1 MLFSLS
7 VKNFKKSIRDYSIY
21 FFTMI
26 LGIAV
31 FYIFNAIETQTAMME
46 VTKTKAAIIDMMNGV
61 MDGVSIFVSFILGY
75 LIVYASRFML
85 KKRKM
90 EFGVYM
96 TLGMSRVKIAGIL
109 WMETIWMGV
118 ISLAAGLLV
127 GMGISQFMSLV
138 VSHLFQADVSR
149 FVFVISWKAVVKS
162 ILYFLIIYTVVMI
175 LNTIAVSRTK
185 LIDFMTAGR
194 KKEKN
199 LLKNPVVSV
208 VIFLLAWGILGYAYY
223 NVTAGSENLKSEFQ
237 VLAQVLL
244 GIVGTILV
252 FWSFAGFFMWIL
264 GKMPKI
270 YYKKMN
276 SFVFGELSNKLNS
289 TVISCSVICLLMFM
303 TICILFSAFARKD
316 FKEAEAKK
324 LAPVD
329 ISMVKDMG
337 DGKTIEEIMAEKNIS
352 GKAFQDTLNLI
363 TYELPEVTQGNLV
376 GDAVDREK
384 FGEAYLNQKIELMSV
399 STYNQ
404 AAEKYHLPTY
414 KLEED
419 QYLMI
424 ADMEGAVGI
433 FNMGLK
439 EKPEL
444 SIKGKTYYPKE
455 KTCQDGFLMMNY
467 DPQNM
472 GFILVP
478 DSVKFTEE
486 EQKKN
491 YLIADYAKDTK
502 AFREEVDEEFFERL
516 NGKKHD
522 EFSVYFTTQSAVYDD
537 SIGSSAMYIF
547 LGLYLG
553 ICFLISGSAVLSLK
567 MLSDAADSKEKYQIL
582 QKLGCD
588 QKQVCLGLR
597 KQNGMVFLLPVI
609 LAAVHSIF
617 GIQVCME
624 MLSIYDTEG
633 TAPAMVLTVLLIG
646 MIYGGYYLVSQFGC
660 EKIIKEI
667 S

>member
-46 VTKTKAAIIDMMNGV
+46 VTKIKAAIIDMMNGV

-118 ISLAAGLLV
+118 ISLVAGLLV
-127 GMGISQFMSLV
+127 GTGISQFMSLM

-162 ILYFLIIYTVVMI
+162 ILYFLIIYTVVMV
-175 LNTIAVSRTK
+175 LNTIAISRTK

-223 NVTAGSENLKSEFQ
+223 NVTAGSENLESEFQ

-270 YYKKMN
+270 YYKKIN

-329 ISMVKDMG
+329 ISMVKDLG
-337 DGKTIEEIMAEKNIS
+337 DGKTIEEIMEEKDIS
-352 GKAFQDTLNLI
+352 GKDFQDTLNLT
-363 TYELPEVTQGNLV
+363 TYELPEVTKGNIV
-376 GDAVDREK
+376 GDAVDRER
-384 FGEAYLNQKIELMSV
+384 FGEAYLNQQIELLSV

-414 KLEED
+414 ELEEN
-419 QYLMI
+419 QYLVI

-439 EKPEL
+439 ENPEL
-444 SIKGKTYYPKE
+444 TIKGKTYYPKE

-478 DSVKFTEE
+478 DSVKFTEA

-491 YLIADYAKDTK
+491 YFIADYAKDTK
-502 AFREEVDEEFFERL
+502 AFREEMDEEFFERL
-516 NGKKHD
+516 NGEKSD
-522 EFSVYFTTQSAVYDD
+522 EFSVYFTTQSSVYDD

-567 MLSDAADSKEKYQIL
+567 MLSDAADSKEKYRIL
-582 QKLGCD
+582 QRLGCD
-588 QKQVCLGLR
+588 QKQICRGLL

-609 LAAVHSIF
+609 LAAVHSVF

-624 MLSIYDTEG
+624 MLSIYETKG
-633 TAPAMVLTVLLIG
+633 TAPALVLTMILIG

-660 EKIIKEI
+660 EKIVRE
-667 S
+667 

>member
-118 ISLAAGLLV
+118 ISLVAGLLV
-127 GMGISQFMSLV
+127 GMGISQFMSLM

-175 LNTIAVSRTK
+175 LNTIAISRTK

-223 NVTAGSENLKSEFQ
+223 NVTAGSENLESEFQ

-270 YYKKMN
+270 YYKKIN

-289 TVISCSVICLLMFM
+289 TVISCSVICLLIFM

-329 ISMVKDMG
+329 VSMVKDLG
-337 DGKTIEEIMAEKNIS
+337 DGKTIEEIMEEKDIS
-352 GKAFQDTLNLI
+352 GKDFQDTLNLT
-363 TYELPEVTQGNLV
+363 TYELPEVTQGNIV
-376 GDAVDREK
+376 GDAVDRER
-384 FGEAYLNQKIELMSV
+384 FGEAYLNQKIELLSV

-414 KLEED
+414 ELEEN
-419 QYLMI
+419 QYLII
-424 ADMEGAVGI
+424 ADMESAVGI

-439 EKPEL
+439 ENPEL

-478 DSVKFTEE
+478 DSVKFTEA

-491 YLIADYAKDTK
+491 YFIADYAKDTK
-502 AFREEVDEEFFERL
+502 AFREKMDEEFFERL
-516 NGKKHD
+516 NGEKRD
-522 EFSVYFTTQSAVYDD
+522 EFSVYFTTQSSVYDD

-553 ICFLISGSAVLSLK
+553 TCFLISGSAVLSLK
-567 MLSDAADSKEKYQIL
+567 MLSDAADSKEKYRIL

-588 QKQVCLGLR
+588 QKQICRGLR

-609 LAAVHSIF
+609 LVAVHSVF

-624 MLSIYDTEG
+624 MLSIYETKG
-633 TAPAMVLTVLLIG
+633 TAPALVLTMILIG

-660 EKIIKEI
+660 EKIVRE
-667 S
+667 

>member
-118 ISLAAGLLV
+118 ISLVAGLLV
-127 GMGISQFMSLV
+127 GMGISQFISLM

-162 ILYFLIIYTVVMI
+162 ILYFLIIYTVVVV
-175 LNTIAVSRTK
+175 LNTIAISRTK

-223 NVTAGSENLKSEFQ
+223 NVTAGSENLESEFQ

-270 YYKKMN
+270 YYKKIN

-329 ISMVKDMG
+329 ISMVKDLG
-337 DGKTIEEIMAEKNIS
+337 DGKTIEEVMEEKDIS
-352 GKAFQDTLNLI
+352 GKDFQDTLNLT
-363 TYELPEVTQGNLV
+363 TYELPEVTQGNIV
-376 GDAVDREK
+376 GDAVDRER
-384 FGEAYLNQKIELMSV
+384 FGEAYLNQQIELLSV

-414 KLEED
+414 ELEEN
-419 QYLMI
+419 QYLII
-424 ADMEGAVGI
+424 ADMESAVGI

-439 EKPEL
+439 ENPEL

-455 KTCQDGFLMMNY
+455 NTCQDGFLMMNY

-478 DSVKFTEE
+478 DSVKFTEA

-491 YLIADYAKDTK
+491 YFIADYAKDTK
-502 AFREEVDEEFFERL
+502 AFREKMDEEFFERL
-516 NGKKHD
+516 NGEKRD
-522 EFSVYFTTQSAVYDD
+522 EFSVYFTTQSSVYDD

-553 ICFLISGSAVLSLK
+553 TCFLISGSAVLSLK
-567 MLSDAADSKEKYQIL
+567 MLSDAADSKEKYRIL

-588 QKQVCLGLR
+588 QKQICRGLR

-609 LAAVHSIF
+609 LAAVHSVF

-624 MLSIYDTEG
+624 MLSIYETKG
-633 TAPAMVLTVLLIG
+633 TAPALVLTMILIG

-660 EKIIKEI
+660 EKIVRE
-667 S
+667 

>member
-46 VTKTKAAIIDMMNGV
+46 VTKIKAAIIDMMNGV

-109 WMETIWMGV
+109 WMESIWMGV
-118 ISLAAGLLV
+118 ISLVAGLLV
-127 GMGISQFMSLV
+127 GTGISQFMSLM

-162 ILYFLIIYTVVMI
+162 ILYFLIIYTVVMV
-175 LNTIAVSRTK
+175 LNTIAISRTK

-223 NVTAGSENLKSEFQ
+223 NVTAGSENLESEFQ

-264 GKMPKI
+264 GKMPRI
-270 YYKKMN
+270 YYKKIN

-329 ISMVKDMG
+329 ISMVKDLG
-337 DGKTIEEIMAEKNIS
+337 DGKTIEEIMEEKDIS
-352 GKAFQDTLNLI
+352 GKDFQDTLNLT
-363 TYELPEVTQGNLV
+363 TYELPEVTKGNIV
-376 GDAVDREK
+376 GDAVDRER
-384 FGEAYLNQKIELMSV
+384 FGEAYLNQQIELLSV

-414 KLEED
+414 ELEEN
-419 QYLMI
+419 QYLVI

-439 EKPEL
+439 ENPEL
-444 SIKGKTYYPKE
+444 TIKGKTYYPKE

-478 DSVKFTEE
+478 DSVKFTEAE
-486 EQKKN
+486 KKKN
-491 YLIADYAKDTK
+491 YFIADYAKDTK
-502 AFREEVDEEFFERL
+502 AFREEMDEEFFERL
-516 NGKKHD
+516 NGEKSD
-522 EFSVYFTTQSAVYDD
+522 EFSVYFTTQSSVYDD

-567 MLSDAADSKEKYQIL
+567 MLSDAADSKEKYRIL

-588 QKQVCLGLR
+588 QKQICRGLR

-609 LAAVHSIF
+609 LAAVHSVF

-624 MLSIYDTEG
+624 MLSIYETKG
-633 TAPAMVLTVLLIG
+633 TAPALVLTMILIG

-660 EKIIKEI
+660 EKIVRE
-667 S
+667 

>member
-46 VTKTKAAIIDMMNGV
+46 VTKIKAAIIDMMNGV

-118 ISLAAGLLV
+118 ISLVAGLLT
-127 GMGISQFMSLV
+127 GMGISQFMSLM

-175 LNTIAVSRTK
+175 LNTIAISRTK

-223 NVTAGSENLKSEFQ
+223 NVTAGAENLESEFQ

-264 GKMPKI
+264 GKMPRI
-270 YYKKMN
+270 YYKKIN

-329 ISMVKDMG
+329 ISMVKDLG
-337 DGKTIEEIMAEKNIS
+337 DGKTIEEIMEEKDIS
-352 GKAFQDTLNLI
+352 GKDFQDTLNLT
-363 TYELPEVTQGNLV
+363 TYELPEVTKGNIV
-376 GDAVDREK
+376 GDAVDRER
-384 FGEAYLNQKIELMSV
+384 FGEAYLNQQIELLSV

-414 KLEED
+414 ELEEN
-419 QYLMI
+419 QYLVI

-439 EKPEL
+439 ENPEL
-444 SIKGKTYYPKE
+444 TIKGKTYYPKE

-478 DSVKFTEE
+478 DSVKFTEA

-502 AFREEVDEEFFERL
+502 AFREEMDEKFFERL
-516 NGKKHD
+516 NGEKSD
-522 EFSVYFTTQSAVYDD
+522 EFSVYFTTQSSVYDD

-567 MLSDAADSKEKYQIL
+567 MLSDAADSKEKYRIL

-588 QKQVCLGLR
+588 QKQICRGLR

-609 LAAVHSIF
+609 LAAVHSVF

-624 MLSIYDTEG
+624 MLSIYETKG
-633 TAPAMVLTVLLIG
+633 TAPALVLTMILIG

-660 EKIIKEI
+660 EKIVRE
-667 S
+667 

>member
-46 VTKTKAAIIDMMNGV
+46 VTKIKAAIIDMMNGV

-118 ISLAAGLLV
+118 ISLVAGLLV
-127 GMGISQFMSLV
+127 GTGISQFMSLM

-162 ILYFLIIYTVVMI
+162 ILYFLIIYTVVMV
-175 LNTIAVSRTK
+175 LNTIAISRTK

-223 NVTAGSENLKSEFQ
+223 NVTAGSENLESEFQ

-270 YYKKMN
+270 YYKKIN

-329 ISMVKDMG
+329 ISMVKDLG
-337 DGKTIEEIMAEKNIS
+337 DGKTIEEIMEEKDIS
-352 GKAFQDTLNLI
+352 GKDFQDTLNLT
-363 TYELPEVTQGNLV
+363 TYELPEVTKGNIV
-376 GDAVDREK
+376 GDAVDRER
-384 FGEAYLNQKIELMSV
+384 FGEAYLNQQIELLSV

-414 KLEED
+414 ELEEN
-419 QYLMI
+419 QYLVI

-439 EKPEL
+439 ENPEL
-444 SIKGKTYYPKE
+444 TIKGKTYYPKE
-455 KTCQDGFLMMNY
+455 KTCQDGFLVMNY

-478 DSVKFTEE
+478 DSVKFTEA

-491 YLIADYAKDTK
+491 YFIADYAKDTK
-502 AFREEVDEEFFERL
+502 AFREEMDEEFFERL
-516 NGKKHD
+516 NGEKSD
-522 EFSVYFTTQSAVYDD
+522 EFSVYFTTQSSVYDD

-567 MLSDAADSKEKYQIL
+567 MLSDAADSKEKYRIL
-582 QKLGCD
+582 QRLGCD
-588 QKQVCLGLR
+588 QKQICRGLR

-609 LAAVHSIF
+609 LAAVHSVF

-624 MLSIYDTEG
+624 MLSIYETKG
-633 TAPAMVLTVLLIG
+633 TAPALVLTMILIG

-660 EKIIKEI
+660 EKIVRE
-667 S
+667 

>member
-46 VTKTKAAIIDMMNGV
+46 VTKIKAAIIDMMNGV

-118 ISLAAGLLV
+118 ISLVAGLLV
-127 GMGISQFMSLV
+127 GTGISQFMSLM

-162 ILYFLIIYTVVMI
+162 ILYFLIIYTVVMV
-175 LNTIAVSRTK
+175 LNTIAISRTK

-223 NVTAGSENLKSEFQ
+223 NVTAGSENLESEFQ

-264 GKMPKI
+264 GKMPRI
-270 YYKKMN
+270 YYKKIN

-329 ISMVKDMG
+329 ISMVKDLG
-337 DGKTIEEIMAEKNIS
+337 DGKTIEEIMEEKDIS
-352 GKAFQDTLNLI
+352 GKDFQDTLNLT
-363 TYELPEVTQGNLV
+363 TYELPEVTKGNIV
-376 GDAVDREK
+376 GDAVDRER
-384 FGEAYLNQKIELMSV
+384 FGEAYLNQQIELLSV

-414 KLEED
+414 ELEEN
-419 QYLMI
+419 QYLVI

-439 EKPEL
+439 ENPEL
-444 SIKGKTYYPKE
+444 TIKGKTYYPKE

-478 DSVKFTEE
+478 DSVKFTEA

-491 YLIADYAKDTK
+491 YFIADYAKDTK
-502 AFREEVDEEFFERL
+502 AFREEMDEEFFERL
-516 NGKKHD
+516 NGEKSD
-522 EFSVYFTTQSAVYDD
+522 EFSVYFTTQSSVYDD

-567 MLSDAADSKEKYQIL
+567 MLSDAADSKEKYRIL
-582 QKLGCD
+582 QRLGCD
-588 QKQVCLGLR
+588 QKQICRGLL

-609 LAAVHSIF
+609 LAAVHSVF

-624 MLSIYDTEG
+624 MLSIYETKG
-633 TAPAMVLTVLLIG
+633 TAPALVLTMILIG

-660 EKIIKEI
+660 EKIVRE
-667 S
+667 

>member
-118 ISLAAGLLV
+118 ISLVAGLLA
-127 GMGISQFMSLV
+127 GMGISQFMSLM

-264 GKMPKI
+264 GKMPRI
-270 YYKKMN
+270 YYKKIN

-329 ISMVKDMG
+329 ISMVKELG
-337 DGKTIEEIMAEKNIS
+337 DGKTIEEVMEEKNIS
-352 GKAFQDTLNLI
+352 RKDFQDTLNLI
-363 TYELPEVTQGNLV
+363 TYELPEVTKGNIV

-384 FGEAYLNQKIELMSV
+384 FGEAYLNQKIELISV

-414 KLEED
+414 ELEEN
-419 QYLMI
+419 QYLII

-444 SIKGKTYYPKE
+444 TIKGKTYYPKE
-455 KTCQDGFLMMNY
+455 ETCQDGFLMMNY

-472 GFILVP
+472 GFILIP

-486 EQKKN
+486 EQKKD
-491 YLIADYAKDTK
+491 YFIADYAKDTR
-502 AFREEVDEEFFERL
+502 AFREEMDEEFFERL
-516 NGKKHD
+516 NGEKSD
-522 EFSVYFTTQSAVYDD
+522 EFSVYFTTQSSVYDD

-553 ICFLISGSAVLSLK
+553 ICFLISGTAVLSLK
-567 MLSDAADSKEKYQIL
+567 MLSDAADSKEKYRIL

-588 QKQVCLGLR
+588 QKQICRGLR

-609 LAAVHSIF
+609 LAAVHSVF

-624 MLSIYDTEG
+624 MLSIYETKG
-633 TAPAMVLTVLLIG
+633 TAPALVLTMILIG

-660 EKIIKEI
+660 EKIVRE
-667 S
+667 

>member
-31 FYIFNAIETQTAMME
+31 FYIFNAIETQTAMMQ

-61 MDGVSIFVSFILGY
+61 MDGVSIFVSLILGY

-118 ISLAAGLLV
+118 ISLVAGLLA
-127 GMGISQFMSLV
+127 GMGISQFMSLM

-175 LNTIAVSRTK
+175 LNTIAISRTK
-185 LIDFMTAGR
+185 LIDFMTASR

-223 NVTAGSENLKSEFQ
+223 NVTAGAENLESEFQ

-270 YYKKMN
+270 YYKKIN

-329 ISMVKDMG
+329 ISMVKDLG
-337 DGKTIEEIMAEKNIS
+337 DGKTIEKVMEEKNIS
-352 GKAFQDTLNLI
+352 RKDFQDTLNFI
-363 TYELPEVTQGNLV
+363 TYELPEVTQGNIV
-376 GDAVDREK
+376 GDAVDRER
-384 FGEAYLNQKIELMSV
+384 FGEAYLNQQIELLSV

-414 KLEED
+414 ELEEN
-419 QYLMI
+419 QYLII

-439 EKPEL
+439 ENPEL
-444 SIKGKTYYPKE
+444 TIKGKAYYPKE

-478 DSVKFTEE
+478 DSVKFTEA

-491 YLIADYAKDTK
+491 YFIADYAKDTK
-502 AFREEVDEEFFERL
+502 AFREEMDEKFFERL
-516 NGKKHD
+516 NGEKSD
-522 EFSVYFTTQSAVYDD
+522 EFSVYFTTQSSVYDD

-567 MLSDAADSKEKYQIL
+567 MLSDAADSKEKYRIL

-588 QKQVCLGLR
+588 QKQICRGLR

-609 LAAVHSIF
+609 LAAVHSVF

-624 MLSIYDTEG
+624 MLSIYETKG
-633 TAPAMVLTVLLIG
+633 TAPALVLTMILIG

-660 EKIIKEI
+660 EKIVRE
-667 S
+667 

>member
-46 VTKTKAAIIDMMNGV
+46 VTKIKAAIIDMMNGV

-118 ISLAAGLLV
+118 ISLVAGLLV
-127 GMGISQFMSLV
+127 GTGISQFMSLM

-162 ILYFLIIYTVVMI
+162 ILYFLIIYTVVMV
-175 LNTIAVSRTK
+175 LNTIAISRTK

-223 NVTAGSENLKSEFQ
+223 NVTAGSENLESEFQ

-270 YYKKMN
+270 YYKKIN

-329 ISMVKDMG
+329 ISMVKDLG
-337 DGKTIEEIMAEKNIS
+337 DGKTIEEIMEEKDIS
-352 GKAFQDTLNLI
+352 GKDFQDTLNLT
-363 TYELPEVTQGNLV
+363 TYELPEVTKGNIV
-376 GDAVDREK
+376 GDAVDRER
-384 FGEAYLNQKIELMSV
+384 FGEAYLNQQIELLSV

-404 AAEKYHLPTY
+404 AAKKYHLPTY
-414 KLEED
+414 ELEEN
-419 QYLMI
+419 QYLVI

-439 EKPEL
+439 ENPEL
-444 SIKGKTYYPKE
+444 TIKGKTYYPKE

-478 DSVKFTEE
+478 DSVKFTEA

-491 YLIADYAKDTK
+491 YFIADYAKDTK
-502 AFREEVDEEFFERL
+502 AFREEMDEEFFERL
-516 NGKKHD
+516 NGEKSD
-522 EFSVYFTTQSAVYDD
+522 EFSVYFTTQSSVYDD

-567 MLSDAADSKEKYQIL
+567 MLSDAADSKEKYRIL
-582 QKLGCD
+582 QRLGCD
-588 QKQVCLGLR
+588 QKQICRGLR

-609 LAAVHSIF
+609 LAAVHSVF

-624 MLSIYDTEG
+624 MLSIYETKG
-633 TAPAMVLTVLLIG
+633 TAPALVLTMILIG

-660 EKIIKEI
+660 EKIVRE
-667 S
+667 

>member
-46 VTKTKAAIIDMMNGV
+46 VTKIKAAIIDMMNGV

-118 ISLAAGLLV
+118 ISLVAGLLV
-127 GMGISQFMSLV
+127 GTGISQFMSLM

-162 ILYFLIIYTVVMI
+162 ILYFLIIYTVVMV
-175 LNTIAVSRTK
+175 LNTIAISRTK

-223 NVTAGSENLKSEFQ
+223 NVTAGSENLESEFQ

-270 YYKKMN
+270 YYKKIN

-329 ISMVKDMG
+329 ISMVKDLG
-337 DGKTIEEIMAEKNIS
+337 DGKTIEEIMEEKDIS
-352 GKAFQDTLNLI
+352 GKDFQDTLNLT
-363 TYELPEVTQGNLV
+363 TYELPEVTKGNIV
-376 GDAVDREK
+376 GDAVDRER
-384 FGEAYLNQKIELMSV
+384 FGEAYLNQQIELLSV

-414 KLEED
+414 ELEEN
-419 QYLMI
+419 QYLVI

-439 EKPEL
+439 ENPEL
-444 SIKGKTYYPKE
+444 TIKGKNYYPKE

-478 DSVKFTEE
+478 DSVKFTEA

-491 YLIADYAKDTK
+491 YFIADYAKDTK
-502 AFREEVDEEFFERL
+502 AFREEMDEEFFERL
-516 NGKKHD
+516 NGEKSD
-522 EFSVYFTTQSAVYDD
+522 EFSVYFTTQSSVYDD

-567 MLSDAADSKEKYQIL
+567 MLSDAADSKEKYRIL

-588 QKQVCLGLR
+588 QKQICRGLR

-609 LAAVHSIF
+609 LAAVHSVF

-624 MLSIYDTEG
+624 MLSIYETKG
-633 TAPAMVLTVLLIG
+633 TAPALVLTMILIG

-660 EKIIKEI
+660 EKIVRE
-667 S
+667 

>member
-46 VTKTKAAIIDMMNGV
+46 VTKIKAAIIDMMNGV

-118 ISLAAGLLV
+118 ISLVAGLLV
-127 GMGISQFMSLV
+127 GTGISQFMSLM

-162 ILYFLIIYTVVMI
+162 ILYFLIIYTVVMV
-175 LNTIAVSRTK
+175 LNTIAISRTK

-223 NVTAGSENLKSEFQ
+223 NVTAGSENLESEFQ

-270 YYKKMN
+270 YYKKIN

-329 ISMVKDMG
+329 ISMVKDLG
-337 DGKTIEEIMAEKNIS
+337 DGKTIEEIMEEKDIS
-352 GKAFQDTLNLI
+352 GKDFQDTLNLT
-363 TYELPEVTQGNLV
+363 TYELPEVTKGNIV
-376 GDAVDREK
+376 GDAVDRER
-384 FGEAYLNQKIELMSV
+384 FGEAYLNQQIELLSV

-404 AAEKYHLPTY
+404 AAKKYHLPTY
-414 KLEED
+414 ELEEN
-419 QYLMI
+419 QYLVI

-439 EKPEL
+439 ENPEL
-444 SIKGKTYYPKE
+444 TIKGKTYYPKE

-478 DSVKFTEE
+478 DSVKFTEA

-491 YLIADYAKDTK
+491 YFIADYAKDTK
-502 AFREEVDEEFFERL
+502 AFREEMDEEFFERL
-516 NGKKHD
+516 NGEKSD
-522 EFSVYFTTQSAVYDD
+522 EFSVYFTTQSSVYDD

-567 MLSDAADSKEKYQIL
+567 MLSDAADSKEKYRIL

-588 QKQVCLGLR
+588 QKQICRGLL

-609 LAAVHSIF
+609 LAAVHSVF

-624 MLSIYDTEG
+624 MLSIYETKG
-633 TAPAMVLTVLLIG
+633 TAPALVLTMILIG

-660 EKIIKEI
+660 EKIVRE
-667 S
+667 

>member
-118 ISLAAGLLV
+118 ISLVAGLLA
-127 GMGISQFMSLV
+127 GMGISQFMSLM

-175 LNTIAVSRTK
+175 LNTIAISRTK

-223 NVTAGSENLKSEFQ
+223 NVTAGAENLESEFQ

-270 YYKKMN
+270 YYKKIN

-329 ISMVKDMG
+329 ISMVKDLG
-337 DGKTIEEIMAEKNIS
+337 DGKTIEEIMEEKDIS
-352 GKAFQDTLNLI
+352 GKDFQDTLNLT
-363 TYELPEVTQGNLV
+363 TYEFPEVTKGNIV
-376 GDAVDREK
+376 GDAVDRER
-384 FGEAYLNQKIELMSV
+384 FGEAYLNQQIELLSV

-404 AAEKYHLPTY
+404 AAKKHHLPTY
-414 KLEED
+414 ELEEN
-419 QYLMI
+419 QYLVI

-439 EKPEL
+439 ENPEL
-444 SIKGKTYYPKE
+444 TIKGKTYYPKE

-478 DSVKFTEE
+478 DSVKFTEA

-491 YLIADYAKDTK
+491 YFIADYAKDTK
-502 AFREEVDEEFFERL
+502 AFREEMDEEFFERL
-516 NGKKHD
+516 NGEKSD
-522 EFSVYFTTQSAVYDD
+522 EFSVYFTTQSSVYDD

-567 MLSDAADSKEKYQIL
+567 MLSDAADSKEKYRIL

-588 QKQVCLGLR
+588 QKQICRGLR

-609 LAAVHSIF
+609 LAAVHSVF

-624 MLSIYDTEG
+624 MLSIYETKG
-633 TAPAMVLTVLLIG
+633 TAPALVLTMILIG

-660 EKIIKEI
+660 EKIVRE
-667 S
+667 

>member
-118 ISLAAGLLV
+118 ISLVAGLLV
-127 GMGISQFMSLV
+127 GMGISQFMSLM

-175 LNTIAVSRTK
+175 LNTIAISRTK

-223 NVTAGSENLKSEFQ
+223 NVTAGSENLESEFQ

-270 YYKKMN
+270 YYKKIN

-329 ISMVKDMG
+329 ISMVKDLG
-337 DGKTIEEIMAEKNIS
+337 DGKTIEEVMEEKDIS
-352 GKAFQDTLNLI
+352 GKDFQDTLNLT
-363 TYELPEVTQGNLV
+363 TYELPEVTKGNIV

-384 FGEAYLNQKIELMSV
+384 FGEAYLNQQIELISV

-414 KLEED
+414 ELEEN
-419 QYLMI
+419 QYLII
-424 ADMEGAVGI
+424 ADMESAVGI

-439 EKPEL
+439 ENPEL

-486 EQKKN
+486 EQKKD
-491 YLIADYAKDTK
+491 YFIADYAKDTK
-502 AFREEVDEEFFERL
+502 AFREEMDEEFFERL
-516 NGKKHD
+516 NGEKSD
-522 EFSVYFTTQSAVYDD
+522 EFSVYFTTQSSVYDD

-567 MLSDAADSKEKYQIL
+567 MLSDAADSKEKYRIL

-588 QKQVCLGLR
+588 QKQICRGLR

-609 LAAVHSIF
+609 LAAVHSVF

-624 MLSIYDTEG
+624 MLSIYETKG
-633 TAPAMVLTVLLIG
+633 TAPALVLTMILIG

-660 EKIIKEI
+660 EKIVRE
-667 S
+667 

>member
-118 ISLAAGLLV
+118 ISLVAGLLA
-127 GMGISQFMSLV
+127 GMGISQFMSLM

-162 ILYFLIIYTVVMI
+162 ILYFLIIYTVVML

-185 LIDFMTAGR
+185 LIDFMTASR

-223 NVTAGSENLKSEFQ
+223 NVTAGAENLESEFQ

-270 YYKKMN
+270 YYKKIN

-329 ISMVKDMG
+329 ISMVKDLG
-337 DGKTIEEIMAEKNIS
+337 DGKTIEKVMEEKNIS
-352 GKAFQDTLNLI
+352 RKDFQDTLNFI
-363 TYELPEVTQGNLV
+363 TYELPEVTQGNIV
-376 GDAVDREK
+376 GDAVDRER
-384 FGEAYLNQKIELMSV
+384 FGEAYLNQQIELLSV

-414 KLEED
+414 ELEEN
-419 QYLMI
+419 QYLII

-439 EKPEL
+439 ENLEL

-478 DSVKFTEE
+478 DSVKFTEA

-491 YLIADYAKDTK
+491 YFIADYAKDTK
-502 AFREEVDEEFFERL
+502 AFREEMDEKFFERL
-516 NGKKHD
+516 NGEKSD
-522 EFSVYFTTQSAVYDD
+522 EFSVYFTTQSSVYDD

-553 ICFLISGSAVLSLK
+553 ICFLISGSVVLSLK
-567 MLSDAADSKEKYQIL
+567 MLSDAADSKEKYRIL

-588 QKQVCLGLR
+588 QKQICRGLR

-609 LAAVHSIF
+609 LAAVHSVF

-624 MLSIYDTEG
+624 MLSIYETKG
-633 TAPAMVLTVLLIG
+633 TAPALVLTMILIG

-660 EKIIKEI
+660 EKIVRE
-667 S
+667 

>member
-61 MDGVSIFVSFILGY
+61 MDGVSIFVSLILGY

-118 ISLAAGLLV
+118 ISLVAGLLA
-127 GMGISQFMSLV
+127 GMGISQLMSLM
-138 VSHLFQADVSR
+138 VSYLFQADVSR

-162 ILYFLIIYTVVMI
+162 ILYFLIIYTVVML

-185 LIDFMTAGR
+185 LIDFMTASR

-223 NVTAGSENLKSEFQ
+223 NVTAGAENLESEFQ

-252 FWSFAGFFMWIL
+252 FWSFSGFFMWIL

-270 YYKKMN
+270 YYKKIN

-324 LAPVD
+324 LAPAD
-329 ISMVKDMG
+329 ISMTKDLG

-352 GKAFQDTLNLI
+352 GKDFQDTLNLT
-363 TYELPEVTQGNLV
+363 TYELPEVTQGTIV
-376 GDAVDREK
+376 GDAVDRER
-384 FGEAYLNQKIELMSV
+384 FGEAYLNQQVELLSV

-414 KLEED
+414 ELEEN
-419 QYLMI
+419 QYLII

-444 SIKGKTYYPKE
+444 TIKGKTYYPKE

-478 DSVKFTEE
+478 DSVKFTEA

-491 YLIADYAKDTK
+491 YFIADYAKDTK
-502 AFREEVDEEFFERL
+502 AFREEMDEEFFERL
-516 NGKKHD
+516 NGEKRD
-522 EFSVYFTTQSAVYDD
+522 EFSVYFTTQSSVYDD

-567 MLSDAADSKEKYQIL
+567 MLSDAADSKEKYRIL

-588 QKQVCLGLR
+588 QKQICRGLR

-609 LAAVHSIF
+609 LAAVHAIF

-624 MLSIYDTEG
+624 MLSIYETKG
-633 TAPAMVLTVLLIG
+633 TAPALVLTIILIG

-660 EKIIKEI
+660 EKIVRE
-667 S
+667 

>member
-118 ISLAAGLLV
+118 ISLVAGLLV
-127 GMGISQFMSLV
+127 GMGISQFMSLM

-149 FVFVISWKAVVKS
+149 FVFVISWKAVVNS

-175 LNTIAVSRTK
+175 LNTIAICRTK
-185 LIDFMTAGR
+185 LIDFMTEGR

-223 NVTAGSENLKSEFQ
+223 NVTAGSENLESEFQ

-270 YYKKMN
+270 YYKKIN

-329 ISMVKDMG
+329 ISMVKDLG
-337 DGKTIEEIMAEKNIS
+337 DGKTIEEVMEEKDIS
-352 GKAFQDTLNLI
+352 GKDFQDTLNLT
-363 TYELPEVTQGNLV
+363 TYELPEVTQGNIV

-384 FGEAYLNQKIELMSV
+384 FGEAYLNQQIELISV

-414 KLEED
+414 ELEED
-419 QYLMI
+419 QYLVI

-433 FNMGLK
+433 LNMGLK
-439 EKPEL
+439 EDPEL

-478 DSVKFTEE
+478 DSVKFTEA

-491 YLIADYAKDTK
+491 YFIADYAKDTK
-502 AFREEVDEEFFERL
+502 AFREKMDEEFFERL
-516 NGKKHD
+516 NGEKRD
-522 EFSVYFTTQSAVYDD
+522 EFSVYFTTQSSVYDD

-567 MLSDAADSKEKYQIL
+567 MLSDAADSKEKHRIL

-588 QKQVCLGLR
+588 QKQICRGLR

-609 LAAVHSIF
+609 LAAVHSVF
-617 GIQVCME
+617 GIQVCIE
-624 MLSIYDTEG
+624 MLSIYETKG
-633 TAPAMVLTVLLIG
+633 TAPALVLTMILIG

-660 EKIIKEI
+660 EKIVRE
-667 S
+667 

>member
-31 FYIFNAIETQTAMME
+31 FYIFNAIETQTAMMQ

-61 MDGVSIFVSFILGY
+61 MDGVSIFVSLILGY

-118 ISLAAGLLV
+118 ISLVAGLLA
-127 GMGISQFMSLV
+127 GMGISQFMSLM

-175 LNTIAVSRTK
+175 LNTIAISRTK
-185 LIDFMTAGR
+185 LIDFMTASR

-223 NVTAGSENLKSEFQ
+223 NVTAGAENLESEFQ

-270 YYKKMN
+270 YYKKIN

-329 ISMVKDMG
+329 ISMVKDLG
-337 DGKTIEEIMAEKNIS
+337 DGKTIEKVMEEKNIS
-352 GKAFQDTLNLI
+352 RKDFQDTLNFI
-363 TYELPEVTQGNLV
+363 TYELPEVTQGNIV
-376 GDAVDREK
+376 GDAVDRER
-384 FGEAYLNQKIELMSV
+384 FGEAYLNQQIELLSV

-414 KLEED
+414 ELEEN
-419 QYLMI
+419 QYLII

-439 EKPEL
+439 ENPEL

-478 DSVKFTEE
+478 DSVKFTEA

-502 AFREEVDEEFFERL
+502 AFREEMDWEFFERL
-516 NGKKHD
+516 NGEKRD
-522 EFSVYFTTQSAVYDD
+522 EFSVYFTTQSSVYDD

-567 MLSDAADSKEKYQIL
+567 MLSDAADSKEKYRIL

-588 QKQVCLGLR
+588 QKQICRGLR

-609 LAAVHSIF
+609 LAAVHSVF

-624 MLSIYDTEG
+624 MLSIYETKG
-633 TAPAMVLTVLLIG
+633 TAPALVLTMILIG

-660 EKIIKEI
+660 EKIVRE
-667 S
+667 

>member
-118 ISLAAGLLV
+118 ISLVAGLLA
-127 GMGISQFMSLV
+127 GMGISQFMSLM

-162 ILYFLIIYTVVMI
+162 ILYFLIIYTVVMV
-175 LNTIAVSRTK
+175 LNTIAISRIK

-223 NVTAGSENLKSEFQ
+223 NVTAGAENLESEFQ

-270 YYKKMN
+270 YYKKIN

-329 ISMVKDMG
+329 ISMVKDLG
-337 DGKTIEEIMAEKNIS
+337 DGKTIEEIMEEKNIS
-352 GKAFQDTLNLI
+352 GKDFQDTLNLT
-363 TYELPEVTQGNLV
+363 TYELPEVTQGNIV
-376 GDAVDREK
+376 GDAVDRER
-384 FGEAYLNQKIELMSV
+384 FGETYLNQKIELVSV

-404 AAEKYHLPTY
+404 AAKKYHLPTY
-414 KLEED
+414 ELEEN
-419 QYLMI
+419 QYLII

-439 EKPEL
+439 ENPEL

-455 KTCQDGFLMMNY
+455 NTCQDGFLMMNY

-478 DSVKFTEE
+478 DSVNFTEE

-491 YLIADYAKDTK
+491 YFIADYAKDTK
-502 AFREEVDEEFFERL
+502 AFREEMDEDFFERL
-516 NGKKHD
+516 NGEKSD
-522 EFSVYFTTQSAVYDD
+522 EFSVYFTTQSSVYDD

-567 MLSDAADSKEKYQIL
+567 MLSDAADSKEKYRIL

-588 QKQVCLGLR
+588 QKQICRGLR

-609 LAAVHSIF
+609 LAAVHSVF

-624 MLSIYDTEG
+624 MLSIYETKG
-633 TAPAMVLTVLLIG
+633 TAPALVLTMILIG

-660 EKIIKEI
+660 EKIVRE
-667 S
+667 

>member
-46 VTKTKAAIIDMMNGV
+46 VTKIKAAIIDMMNGV

-118 ISLAAGLLV
+118 ISLVAGLLV
-127 GMGISQFMSLV
+127 GTGISQFMSLM

-162 ILYFLIIYTVVMI
+162 ILYFLIIYTVVMV
-175 LNTIAVSRTK
+175 LNTIAISRTK

-223 NVTAGSENLKSEFQ
+223 NVTAGSENLESEFQ

-270 YYKKMN
+270 YYKKIN

-329 ISMVKDMG
+329 ISMVKDLG
-337 DGKTIEEIMAEKNIS
+337 DGKTIEEIMEEKDIS
-352 GKAFQDTLNLI
+352 GKDFQDTLNLT
-363 TYELPEVTQGNLV
+363 TYELPEVTKGNIV
-376 GDAVDREK
+376 GDAVDRER
-384 FGEAYLNQKIELMSV
+384 FGEAYLNQQIELLSV

-414 KLEED
+414 ELEEN
-419 QYLMI
+419 QYLVI

-439 EKPEL
+439 ENPEL
-444 SIKGKTYYPKE
+444 TIKGKTYYPKE

-478 DSVKFTEE
+478 DSVKFTEA

-491 YLIADYAKDTK
+491 YFIADYAKDTK
-502 AFREEVDEEFFERL
+502 AFREEMDEEFFERL
-516 NGKKHD
+516 NGEKSD
-522 EFSVYFTTQSAVYDD
+522 EFSVYFTTQSSVYDD

-567 MLSDAADSKEKYQIL
+567 MLSDAADSKEKYRIL
-582 QKLGCD
+582 QRLGCD
-588 QKQVCLGLR
+588 QKQICRGLR

-609 LAAVHSIF
+609 LAAVHSVF

-624 MLSIYDTEG
+624 MLSIYETKG
-633 TAPAMVLTVLLIG
+633 TAPALVLTMILIG
-646 MIYGGYYLVSQFGC
+646 MIYGGYHLVSQFGC
-660 EKIIKEI
+660 EKIVRE
-667 S
+667 

>member
-118 ISLAAGLLV
+118 ISLVAGLLV
-127 GMGISQFMSLV
+127 GMGISQFMSLM

-175 LNTIAVSRTK
+175 LNTIAISRTK

-223 NVTAGSENLKSEFQ
+223 NVTAGSENLESEFQ

-270 YYKKMN
+270 YYKKIN

-289 TVISCSVICLLMFM
+289 TVISCSVICLLIFM

-329 ISMVKDMG
+329 ISMVKDLG
-337 DGKTIEEIMAEKNIS
+337 DGKTIEEIMEEKDIS
-352 GKAFQDTLNLI
+352 GKDFQDTLNLT
-363 TYELPEVTQGNLV
+363 TYELPEVTQGNIV
-376 GDAVDREK
+376 GDAVDRER
-384 FGEAYLNQKIELMSV
+384 FGEAYLNQQIELLSV

-414 KLEED
+414 ELEEN
-419 QYLMI
+419 QYLII
-424 ADMEGAVGI
+424 ADMESAVGI

-439 EKPEL
+439 ENPEL

-478 DSVKFTEE
+478 DSVKFTEA

-491 YLIADYAKDTK
+491 YFIADYAKDTK
-502 AFREEVDEEFFERL
+502 AFREKMDEEFFERL
-516 NGKKHD
+516 NGEKRD
-522 EFSVYFTTQSAVYDD
+522 EFSVYFTTQSSVYDD

-553 ICFLISGSAVLSLK
+553 TCFLISGSAVLSLK
-567 MLSDAADSKEKYQIL
+567 MLSDAADSKEKYRIL

-588 QKQVCLGLR
+588 QKQICRGLR

-609 LAAVHSIF
+609 LAAVHSVF

-624 MLSIYDTEG
+624 MLSIYETKG
-633 TAPAMVLTVLLIG
+633 TAPALVLTMILIG

-660 EKIIKEI
+660 EKIVRE
-667 S
+667 

>member
-118 ISLAAGLLV
+118 ISLVAGLLA
-127 GMGISQFMSLV
+127 GMGISQFMSLM

-162 ILYFLIIYTVVMI
+162 ILYFLIIYTVVMV
-175 LNTIAVSRTK
+175 LNTIAISRTK

-223 NVTAGSENLKSEFQ
+223 NVTAGAENLESEFQ

-270 YYKKMN
+270 YYKKIN

-329 ISMVKDMG
+329 ISMVKDLG
-337 DGKTIEEIMAEKNIS
+337 DGKTIEKVMEEKNIS
-352 GKAFQDTLNLI
+352 RKDFQDTLNLT
-363 TYELPEVTQGNLV
+363 TYELPEVTQGNIV
-376 GDAVDREK
+376 GDAVDRER
-384 FGEAYLNQKIELMSV
+384 FGEAYLNQQIELLSV

-414 KLEED
+414 ELEEN
-419 QYLMI
+419 QYLII

-439 EKPEL
+439 ENPEL
-444 SIKGKTYYPKE
+444 FIKGKTYYPKE

-478 DSVKFTEE
+478 DSVKFTEA

-491 YLIADYAKDTK
+491 YFIADYAKDTK
-502 AFREEVDEEFFERL
+502 AFREKMDEEFFERL
-516 NGKKHD
+516 NGEKRD
-522 EFSVYFTTQSAVYDD
+522 EFSVYFTTQSSVYDD

-567 MLSDAADSKEKYQIL
+567 MLSDAADSKEKYRIL

-588 QKQVCLGLR
+588 QKQICRGLR

-609 LAAVHSIF
+609 LAAVHSVF

-624 MLSIYDTEG
+624 MLSIYETKG
-633 TAPAMVLTVLLIG
+633 TAPALVLTMILIG

-660 EKIIKEI
+660 EKIVRE
-667 S
+667 

>member
-118 ISLAAGLLV
+118 ISLVAGLLA
-127 GMGISQFMSLV
+127 GMGISQFMSLM

-162 ILYFLIIYTVVMI
+162 ILYFLIIYTVVMV
-175 LNTIAVSRTK
+175 LNTIAISRTK

-199 LLKNPVVSV
+199 LLKNPVASV

-223 NVTAGSENLKSEFQ
+223 NVTAGAENLESEFQ

-264 GKMPKI
+264 GKMPRI
-270 YYKKMN
+270 YYKKIN

-329 ISMVKDMG
+329 ISMVKDLG
-337 DGKTIEEIMAEKNIS
+337 DGKTIEKVMEEKNIS
-352 GKAFQDTLNLI
+352 RKDFQDTLNLT
-363 TYELPEVTQGNLV
+363 TYELPEVTQGNIV

-384 FGEAYLNQKIELMSV
+384 FGEAYLNQQIELLSV
-399 STYNQ
+399 GTYNQ

-414 KLEED
+414 ELEEN
-419 QYLMI
+419 QYLII

-444 SIKGKTYYPKE
+444 TIKGKTYYPKE

-478 DSVKFTEE
+478 DSVKFTEA

-491 YLIADYAKDTK
+491 YFIADYAKNTK
-502 AFREEVDEEFFERL
+502 AFREEMDEEFFERL
-516 NGKKHD
+516 NGEKSD
-522 EFSVYFTTQSAVYDD
+522 EFSVYFTTQYSVYDD

-567 MLSDAADSKEKYQIL
+567 MLSDAADSKEKYRIL

-588 QKQVCLGLR
+588 QKQICRGLR

-609 LAAVHSIF
+609 LAAIHSVF

-624 MLSIYDTEG
+624 MLSIYETKG
-633 TAPAMVLTVLLIG
+633 TAPALVLTMILIG

-660 EKIIKEI
+660 EKIVRE
-667 S
+667 

>member
-61 MDGVSIFVSFILGY
+61 MDGVSIFVSLILGY

-118 ISLAAGLLV
+118 ISLAAGLLA
-127 GMGISQFMSLV
+127 GMGISQFMSLM

-175 LNTIAVSRTK
+175 LNTIAISRTK
-185 LIDFMTAGR
+185 LIDFMTASR

-223 NVTAGSENLKSEFQ
+223 NVTAGAENLESEFQ

-270 YYKKMN
+270 YYKKIN

-329 ISMVKDMG
+329 ISMVKDLG
-337 DGKTIEEIMAEKNIS
+337 DGKTIEKVMEEKNIS
-352 GKAFQDTLNLI
+352 RKDFQDTLNFI
-363 TYELPEVTQGNLV
+363 TYELPEVTQGNIV
-376 GDAVDREK
+376 GDAVDRER
-384 FGEAYLNQKIELMSV
+384 FGEAYLNQQIELLSV

-414 KLEED
+414 ELEEN
-419 QYLMI
+419 QYLII

-439 EKPEL
+439 ENPEL

-478 DSVKFTEE
+478 DSVKFTEA

-491 YLIADYAKDTK
+491 YFIADYAKDTK
-502 AFREEVDEEFFERL
+502 AFREEMDEKFFERL
-516 NGKKHD
+516 NGEKSD
-522 EFSVYFTTQSAVYDD
+522 EFSVYFTTQSSVYDD

-553 ICFLISGSAVLSLK
+553 ICFLISGSVVLSLK
-567 MLSDAADSKEKYQIL
+567 MLSDAADSKEKYRIL

-588 QKQVCLGLR
+588 QKQICRGLR

-609 LAAVHSIF
+609 LAAVHSVF

-624 MLSIYDTEG
+624 MLSIYETKG
-633 TAPAMVLTVLLIG
+633 TAPALVLTMILIG

-660 EKIIKEI
+660 EKIVRE
-667 S
+667 

>member
-118 ISLAAGLLV
+118 ISLVAGLLV
-127 GMGISQFMSLV
+127 GMGISQFMSLM

-175 LNTIAVSRTK
+175 LNTIAISRTK

-223 NVTAGSENLKSEFQ
+223 NVTAGSENLESEFQ

-270 YYKKMN
+270 YYKKIN

-289 TVISCSVICLLMFM
+289 TVISCSVICLLIFM

-329 ISMVKDMG
+329 ISMVKDLG
-337 DGKTIEEIMAEKNIS
+337 DGKTIEEIMEEKDIS
-352 GKAFQDTLNLI
+352 GKDFQDTLNLT
-363 TYELPEVTQGNLV
+363 TYELPEVTQGNIV
-376 GDAVDREK
+376 GDAVDRER
-384 FGEAYLNQKIELMSV
+384 FGEAYLNQQIELLSV

-414 KLEED
+414 ELEEN
-419 QYLMI
+419 QYLII
-424 ADMEGAVGI
+424 ADMESAVGI

-439 EKPEL
+439 ENPEL

-478 DSVKFTEE
+478 DSVKFTEA

-491 YLIADYAKDTK
+491 YFIADYAKDTK
-502 AFREEVDEEFFERL
+502 AFREKMDEEFFERL
-516 NGKKHD
+516 NGEKRD
-522 EFSVYFTTQSAVYDD
+522 EFSVYFTTQSSVYDD

-553 ICFLISGSAVLSLK
+553 TCFLIFGSAVLSLK
-567 MLSDAADSKEKYQIL
+567 MLSDAADSKEKYRIL

-588 QKQVCLGLR
+588 QKQICRGLR

-609 LAAVHSIF
+609 LAAVHSVF

-624 MLSIYDTEG
+624 MLSIYETKG
-633 TAPAMVLTVLLIG
+633 TAPALVLTMILIG

-660 EKIIKEI
+660 EKIVRE
-667 S
+667 

>member
-46 VTKTKAAIIDMMNGV
+46 VTKIKAAIIDMMNGV

-118 ISLAAGLLV
+118 ISLVAGLLV
-127 GMGISQFMSLV
+127 GTGISQFMSLM

-162 ILYFLIIYTVVMI
+162 ILYFLIIYTVVMV
-175 LNTIAVSRTK
+175 LNTIAISHTK

-223 NVTAGSENLKSEFQ
+223 NVTAGSENLESEFQ

-270 YYKKMN
+270 YYKKIN

-329 ISMVKDMG
+329 ISMVKDLG
-337 DGKTIEEIMAEKNIS
+337 DGKTIEEIMEEKDIS
-352 GKAFQDTLNLI
+352 GKDFQDTLNLT
-363 TYELPEVTQGNLV
+363 TYELPEVTKGNIV
-376 GDAVDREK
+376 GDAVDRER
-384 FGEAYLNQKIELMSV
+384 FGEAYLNQQIELLSV

-414 KLEED
+414 ELEEN
-419 QYLMI
+419 QYLVI

-439 EKPEL
+439 ENPEL
-444 SIKGKTYYPKE
+444 TIKGKTYYPKE

-478 DSVKFTEE
+478 DSVKFTEA

-491 YLIADYAKDTK
+491 YFIADYAKDTK
-502 AFREEVDEEFFERL
+502 AFREEMDEEFFERL
-516 NGKKHD
+516 NGEKSD
-522 EFSVYFTTQSAVYDD
+522 EFSVYFTTQSSVYDD

-567 MLSDAADSKEKYQIL
+567 MLSDAADSKEKYRIL

-588 QKQVCLGLR
+588 QKQICRGLR
-597 KQNGMVFLLPVI
+597 KQNGMVFLLPVL
-609 LAAVHSIF
+609 LAAVHSVF

-624 MLSIYDTEG
+624 MLSIYETKG
-633 TAPAMVLTVLLIG
+633 TAPALVLTMILIG

-660 EKIIKEI
+660 EKIVRE
-667 S
+667 

>member
-118 ISLAAGLLV
+118 ISLVAGLLV
-127 GMGISQFMSLV
+127 GMGISQFMSLM

-175 LNTIAVSRTK
+175 LNTIAISRTK

-223 NVTAGSENLKSEFQ
+223 NVTAGSENLESEFQ

-270 YYKKMN
+270 YYKKIN

-289 TVISCSVICLLMFM
+289 TVISCSVICLLIFM

-329 ISMVKDMG
+329 ISMVKDLG
-337 DGKTIEEIMAEKNIS
+337 DGKTIEEIMEEKDIS
-352 GKAFQDTLNLI
+352 GKDFQDTLNLT
-363 TYELPEVTQGNLV
+363 TYELPEVTQGNIV
-376 GDAVDREK
+376 GDAVDRER
-384 FGEAYLNQKIELMSV
+384 FGEAYLNQKIELLSV

-414 KLEED
+414 ELEEN
-419 QYLMI
+419 QYLII
-424 ADMEGAVGI
+424 ADMESAVGI

-439 EKPEL
+439 ENPEL

-478 DSVKFTEE
+478 DSVKFTEA

-491 YLIADYAKDTK
+491 YFIADYAKDTK
-502 AFREEVDEEFFERL
+502 AFREKMDEEFFERL
-516 NGKKHD
+516 NGEKRD
-522 EFSVYFTTQSAVYDD
+522 EFSVYFTTQSSVYDD

-553 ICFLISGSAVLSLK
+553 TCFLISGSAVLSLK
-567 MLSDAADSKEKYQIL
+567 MLSDAADSKEKYRIL
-582 QKLGCD
+582 QKLGRD
-588 QKQVCLGLR
+588 QKQICRGLR

-609 LAAVHSIF
+609 LVAVHSVF

-624 MLSIYDTEG
+624 MLSIYETKG
-633 TAPAMVLTVLLIG
+633 TAPALVLTMILIG

-660 EKIIKEI
+660 EKIVRE
-667 S
+667 

>member
-118 ISLAAGLLV
+118 ISLVAGLLA
-127 GMGISQFMSLV
+127 GMGISQFMSLM

-162 ILYFLIIYTVVMI
+162 ILYFLIIYTVVMV
-175 LNTIAVSRTK
+175 LNTIAISRTK

-223 NVTAGSENLKSEFQ
+223 NVTAGAENLESEFQ

-270 YYKKMN
+270 YYKKIN

-329 ISMVKDMG
+329 ISMVKDLG
-337 DGKTIEEIMAEKNIS
+337 DGKTIEKVMEEKNIS
-352 GKAFQDTLNLI
+352 RKDFQDTLNFI
-363 TYELPEVTQGNLV
+363 TYELPEVTQGNIV
-376 GDAVDREK
+376 GDAVDRER
-384 FGEAYLNQKIELMSV
+384 FGEAYLNQQIELLSV

-404 AAEKYHLPTY
+404 VAEKYHLPTY
-414 KLEED
+414 ELEEN
-419 QYLMI
+419 QYLII

-439 EKPEL
+439 ENPEL

-478 DSVKFTEE
+478 DSVKFTEA

-491 YLIADYAKDTK
+491 YFIADYAKDTK
-502 AFREEVDEEFFERL
+502 AFREEMDEEFFERI
-516 NGKKHD
+516 NGEKRD
-522 EFSVYFTTQSAVYDD
+522 EFSVYFTTQSSVYDD

-567 MLSDAADSKEKYQIL
+567 MLSDAADSKEKYRIL

-588 QKQVCLGLR
+588 QKQICRGLR
-597 KQNGMVFLLPVI
+597 KQNGMVFLLPVL
-609 LAAVHSIF
+609 LAAVHSVF

-624 MLSIYDTEG
+624 MLSIYETKG
-633 TAPAMVLTVLLIG
+633 TAPALVLTMILIG

-660 EKIIKEI
+660 EKIVRE
-667 S
+667 

>member
-118 ISLAAGLLV
+118 ISLVAGLLA
-127 GMGISQFMSLV
+127 GMGISQFMSLM

-175 LNTIAVSRTK
+175 LNTIAISRTK
-185 LIDFMTAGR
+185 LIDFMTASR

-223 NVTAGSENLKSEFQ
+223 NVTAGAENLESEFQ

-270 YYKKMN
+270 YYKKIN

-329 ISMVKDMG
+329 ISMVKDLG
-337 DGKTIEEIMAEKNIS
+337 DGKTIEKVMEEKNIS
-352 GKAFQDTLNLI
+352 RKDFQDTLNFI
-363 TYELPEVTQGNLV
+363 TYELPEVTQGNIV
-376 GDAVDREK
+376 GDAVDRER
-384 FGEAYLNQKIELMSV
+384 FGEAYLNQQIELLSV

-414 KLEED
+414 ELEEN
-419 QYLMI
+419 QYLII

-439 EKPEL
+439 ENPEL

-478 DSVKFTEE
+478 DSVKFTEA

-491 YLIADYAKDTK
+491 YFIADYAKDTK
-502 AFREEVDEEFFERL
+502 AFREEMDEKFFERL
-516 NGKKHD
+516 NGEKSD
-522 EFSVYFTTQSAVYDD
+522 EFSVYFTTQSSVYDD

-567 MLSDAADSKEKYQIL
+567 MLSDAADSKEKYRIL

-588 QKQVCLGLR
+588 QKQICRGLR

-609 LAAVHSIF
+609 LAAVHSVF

-624 MLSIYDTEG
+624 MLSIYETKG
-633 TAPAMVLTVLLIG
+633 TAPALVLTMILIG

-660 EKIIKEI
+660 EKIVRE
-667 S
+667 

>member
-118 ISLAAGLLV
+118 ISLVAGLLV
-127 GMGISQFMSLV
+127 GTGISQFMSLM

-162 ILYFLIIYTVVMI
+162 ILYFLIIYTVVMV
-175 LNTIAVSRTK
+175 LNTIAISRTK

-223 NVTAGSENLKSEFQ
+223 NVTAGSENLESEFQ

-252 FWSFAGFFMWIL
+252 FWSFAGFFMCIL

-270 YYKKMN
+270 YYKKIN

-303 TICILFSAFARKD
+303 TIGILFSAFARKD

-329 ISMVKDMG
+329 ISMVKDLG
-337 DGKTIEEIMAEKNIS
+337 DGKTIEEIMEEKDIS
-352 GKAFQDTLNLI
+352 GKDFQDTLNFT
-363 TYELPEVTQGNLV
+363 TYELPEVTKGNIV
-376 GDAVDREK
+376 GDAVDRER
-384 FGEAYLNQKIELMSV
+384 FGEAYLNQQIELLSV

-404 AAEKYHLPTY
+404 AAEKYNLPTY
-414 KLEED
+414 ELEEN
-419 QYLMI
+419 QYLVI

-439 EKPEL
+439 ENPEL
-444 SIKGKTYYPKE
+444 TIKGKTYYPKE

-478 DSVKFTEE
+478 DSVKFTEA

-502 AFREEVDEEFFERL
+502 AFREEMDEEFFERL
-516 NGKKHD
+516 NGEKSD
-522 EFSVYFTTQSAVYDD
+522 EFSVYFTTQSSVYDD

-567 MLSDAADSKEKYQIL
+567 MLSDAADSKEKYRIL

-588 QKQVCLGLR
+588 QKQICRGLR

-609 LAAVHSIF
+609 LAAVHSVF

-624 MLSIYDTEG
+624 MLSIYETKG
-633 TAPAMVLTVLLIG
+633 TAPALVLTMILIG

-660 EKIIKEI
+660 EKIVRE
-667 S
+667 

>member
-118 ISLAAGLLV
+118 ISLVAGLLV
-127 GMGISQFMSLV
+127 GMGISQFMSLM

-175 LNTIAVSRTK
+175 LNTIAISRTK

-223 NVTAGSENLKSEFQ
+223 NVTAGSENLESEFQ

-270 YYKKMN
+270 YYKKIN

-289 TVISCSVICLLMFM
+289 TVISCSVICLLIFM

-329 ISMVKDMG
+329 ISMVKDLG
-337 DGKTIEEIMAEKNIS
+337 DGKTIEEIMEEKDIS
-352 GKAFQDTLNLI
+352 GKDFQDTLNLT
-363 TYELPEVTQGNLV
+363 TYELPEVTQGNIV
-376 GDAVDREK
+376 GDAVDRER
-384 FGEAYLNQKIELMSV
+384 FGEAYLNQKIELLSV

-414 KLEED
+414 ELEEN
-419 QYLMI
+419 QYLII
-424 ADMEGAVGI
+424 ADMESAVGI

-439 EKPEL
+439 ENPEL

-478 DSVKFTEE
+478 DSVKFTEA

-491 YLIADYAKDTK
+491 YFIADYAKDTK
-502 AFREEVDEEFFERL
+502 AFREKMDEEFFERL
-516 NGKKHD
+516 NGEKRD
-522 EFSVYFTTQSAVYDD
+522 EFSVYFTTQSSVYDD

-553 ICFLISGSAVLSLK
+553 TCFLISGSAVLSLK
-567 MLSDAADSKEKYQIL
+567 MLSDAADSKEKYRIL

-588 QKQVCLGLR
+588 QKQICRGLR

-609 LAAVHSIF
+609 LVAVHSVF

-624 MLSIYDTEG
+624 MLSIYETKG
-633 TAPAMVLTVLLIG
+633 TAPALVLTMILIG

-660 EKIIKEI
+660 EKIVRE
-667 S
+667 

>member
-118 ISLAAGLLV
+118 ISLVAGLLA
-127 GMGISQFMSLV
+127 GMGISQLMSLI

-162 ILYFLIIYTVVMI
+162 ILYFLIIYTVVMV
-175 LNTIAVSRTK
+175 LNTIAISRTK

-223 NVTAGSENLKSEFQ
+223 NVTAGAENLESEFQ

-244 GIVGTILV
+244 GIVGTILL

-270 YYKKMN
+270 YYKKIN

-329 ISMVKDMG
+329 ISMVKDLG
-337 DGKTIEEIMAEKNIS
+337 DGKTIEKVMEEKNIFR
-352 GKAFQDTLNLI
+352 KDFQDTLNLT
-363 TYELPEVTQGNLV
+363 TYKLPEVTQGNIV

-384 FGEAYLNQKIELMSV
+384 FGEAYLNQHIELISV
-399 STYNQ
+399 GTYNQ
-404 AAEKYHLPTY
+404 AAEKYQLPTY
-414 KLEED
+414 ELEEN
-419 QYLMI
+419 QYLII

-439 EKPEL
+439 ENPEL
-444 SIKGKTYYPKE
+444 TIKGKTYYPKE

-478 DSVKFTEE
+478 DSVKFTEA

-491 YLIADYAKDTK
+491 YFIADYAKDTK
-502 AFREEVDEEFFERL
+502 AFREEMDEEFFEHL
-516 NGKKHD
+516 NGEKRD
-522 EFSVYFTTQSAVYDD
+522 EFSVYFTTQSSVYDD

-567 MLSDAADSKEKYQIL
+567 MLSDAADSKEKYRIL

-588 QKQVCLGLR
+588 QKQICRGLR

-609 LAAVHSIF
+609 LAAVHSVF

-624 MLSIYDTEG
+624 MLSIYETKG
-633 TAPAMVLTVLLIG
+633 TAPALVLTVILIG

-660 EKIIKEI
+660 EKIVRE
-667 S
+667 

>member
-118 ISLAAGLLV
+118 ISLVAGLLA
-127 GMGISQFMSLV
+127 GIGISQFMSLM

-162 ILYFLIIYTVVMI
+162 ILYFLIIYTVVMV
-175 LNTIAVSRTK
+175 LNTIAISRIK

-223 NVTAGSENLKSEFQ
+223 NVTAGAENLESEFQ

-270 YYKKMN
+270 YYKKIN

-329 ISMVKDMG
+329 ISMVKDLG
-337 DGKTIEEIMAEKNIS
+337 DGKTIEEIMEEKNIS
-352 GKAFQDTLNLI
+352 GKDFQDTLNLT
-363 TYELPEVTQGNLV
+363 TYELPEVTQGNIV
-376 GDAVDREK
+376 GDAVDRER
-384 FGEAYLNQKIELMSV
+384 FGETYLNQKIELVSV

-404 AAEKYHLPTY
+404 AAKKYHLPTY
-414 KLEED
+414 ELEEN
-419 QYLMI
+419 QYLII

-439 EKPEL
+439 ENPEL

-455 KTCQDGFLMMNY
+455 NTCQDGFLMMNY

-478 DSVKFTEE
+478 DSVNFTEE

-491 YLIADYAKDTK
+491 YFIADYAKDTK
-502 AFREEVDEEFFERL
+502 AFREEMDEDFFERL
-516 NGKKHD
+516 NGEKSD
-522 EFSVYFTTQSAVYDD
+522 EFSVYFTTQSSVYDD

-567 MLSDAADSKEKYQIL
+567 MLSDAADSKEKYRIL

-588 QKQVCLGLR
+588 QKQICRGLR

-609 LAAVHSIF
+609 LAAVHSVF

-624 MLSIYDTEG
+624 MLSIYETKG
-633 TAPAMVLTVLLIG
+633 TAPALVLTMILIG

-660 EKIIKEI
+660 EKIVRE
-667 S
+667 